1 MNHLSIRPVVGN
13 NIGFGLFVSSSIV
26 IDSNTGRYIREYVPG
41 DSLGPNEEIGDDTV
55 ESDTM
60 SRPQETLVTVE
71 VESSYFFRCVKL
83 KDKVIIELNGQPM
96 LEVEGAWPPSQVG
109 LLTEGQP
116 CYFNGIALHHLPEE

>member
-1 MNHLSIRPVVGN
+1 VLK
-13 NIGFGLFVSSSIV
+13 
-26 IDSNTGRYIREYVPG
+26 PG
-41 DSLGPNEEIGDDTV
+41 EEVQNWDTTA
-55 ESDTM
+55 ESDTE

-96 LEVEGAWPPSQVG
+96 LEVEGSWPASQVG

-116 CYFNGIALHHLPEE
+116 CFFNGITLMHLPAELEGE